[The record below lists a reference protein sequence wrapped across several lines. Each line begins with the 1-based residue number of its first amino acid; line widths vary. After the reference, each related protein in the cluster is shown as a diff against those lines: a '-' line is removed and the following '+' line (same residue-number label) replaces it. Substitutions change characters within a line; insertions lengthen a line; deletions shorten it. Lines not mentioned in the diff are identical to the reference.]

1 MIGDLPMFRKN
12 AVEAQGAL
20 NGRVRIAPPLSWTTT
35 NILLLGVVLITLV
48 FISLADYSRTIE
60 VSGNIDSQQGTP
72 EITAP
77 ASGYVT
83 LSVKEGQS
91 VSAGQNLL
99 SIEPRIASEQGD
111 LAAARSRQSEAQ
123 IEAVKTR
130 TMAARRSADA
140 AREASM
146 ARVTAGEAM
155 LSSLA
160 EQLRQSERQ
169 TQLAR
174 DDYERARVIAERGFV
189 SRRELDERENS
200 VASSMERE
208 GRIRAEMA
216 MTRGSI
222 ENARAE
228 AVRASSDADVTI
240 ADADVE
246 IAEAR
251 QIEKATENAGRFI
264 IGSPIAGEIASLPV
278 RNGQRVQ
285 EGELIAIVA
294 RQNEENIARL
304 QVPAASMTG
313 LKEGQSVRVSVD
325 AYPYQTYGTIEASII
340 TISKAARQTEDGP
353 MFDVEVAMPG
363 TIESYGR
370 QSRLL
375 PGMTVSARIQ
385 TQKRSILEWL
395 LDPLISVKKR

>member
-1 MIGDLPMFRKN
+1 MFRKN

-20 NGRVRIAPPLSWTTT
+20 NGRVRIAPPLSWTAT
-35 NILLLGVVLITLV
+35 NLLLLGVVVIALI

-60 VSGNIDSQQGTP
+60 VSGSLDSQQGTP

-83 LSVKEGQS
+83 LTVKEGED
-91 VSAGQNLL
+91 VLAGQKLL

-123 IEAVKTR
+123 IEAVQMR
-130 TMAARRSADA
+130 TAAARRSANA
-140 AREASM
+140 AREAAM
-146 ARVTAGEAM
+146 ARVTAGESM
-155 LSSLA
+155 LTSLA

-174 DDYERARVIAERGFV
+174 DDYERARLIADRGFV

-200 VASSMERE
+200 VATSMERE

-216 MTRGSI
+216 MTRGNI

-228 AVRASSDADVTI
+228 AVKASSDADVTI

-264 IGSPIAGEIASLPV
+264 IDSPIAGEIAALPV

-294 RQNEENIARL
+294 RKDEENIARL
-304 QVPAASMTG
+304 QVPASSMTG
-313 LKEGQSVRVSVD
+313 LKEGQTVRVSVD
-325 AYPYQTYGTIEASII
+325 AYPYQTYGTIEASIV
-340 TISKAARQTEDGP
+340 TISTAARQTESGP
-353 MFDVEVAMPG
+353 MFDVEVVMPK

-370 QSRLL
+370 KARLL

-385 TQKRSILEWL
+385 TQQRTILEWL
-395 LDPLISVKKR
+395 LDPLISVNRR